1 MYSFTHLKADGSS
14 MNVYNSNKSCYLES
28 DKEIVRIVTNNGSR
42 VVFITFLAPGESIM
56 ETESKEE

>member
-1 MYSFTHLKADGSS
+1 